1 MELLVIIGVVALLR
15 FIAGRMTPDEANPE
29 APPLP
34 VAPARR
40 RAVRRRPADVNF
52 TPEPRVFS
60 DEPTI
65 PTIVPVAPRPV
76 LARVAPRRALA
87 PAFRGKEALRKAMI
101 VREVLGPPVSLR

>member
-1 MELLVIIGVVALLR
+1 MELLIILGVVAFLR
-15 FIAGRMTPDEANPE
+15 FIAGRMTPDEANPA

-40 RAVRRRPADVNF
+40 RALRRRPADVNSA
-52 TPEPRVFS
+52 PEPRVFS

-65 PTIVPVAPRPV
+65 PTIVPVAPRPA

-87 PAFRGKEALRKAMI
+87 PAFSGKEALRKAII
-101 VREVLGPPVSLR
+101 VREVLGPPLSLR